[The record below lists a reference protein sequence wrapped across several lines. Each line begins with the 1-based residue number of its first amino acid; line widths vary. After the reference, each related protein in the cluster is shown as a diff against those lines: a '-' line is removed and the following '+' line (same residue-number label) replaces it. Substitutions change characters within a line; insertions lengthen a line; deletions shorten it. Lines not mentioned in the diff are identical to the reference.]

1 MSSRLVKM
9 SEIINLENVTIGFN
23 KVPMIGGINLSIS
36 DNEFWGVVG
45 PNGGGKST
53 LLKTLIGL
61 KDVVKGTYTVKEGTV
76 FGYVPQHEKFDDI
89 YPVSVYEIVGMGRY
103 SKVPFGVKMNPSD
116 WEIVDS
122 SIEKVGV
129 SSLKD
134 SNFRSLSGG
143 EKQRT
148 LIAKAITSEPD
159 VLVLD
164 EPTAS
169 LDVKG
174 ESEIMS
180 LIKDVKDEYGLTVIM
195 VSHFSDTIE
204 KYTDKIVLIDKDND
218 IFLSCTKE
226 EAICHTYL
234 KRYFGME
241 TVTV

>member
-1 MSSRLVKM
+1 MDEVLRLEDV
-9 SEIINLENVTIGFN
+9 SIGFN

-45 PNGGGKST
+45 PNGGGKTT
-53 LLKTLIGL
+53 LLKTFTGL
-61 KDVVKGTYTVKEGTV
+61 KDVVKGTYTVKEGTI

-89 YPVSVYEIVGMGRY
+89 FPVSVIEIVGMGRY
-103 SKVPFGVKMNPSD
+103 SKVPFGTRMGSSD
-116 WEIVDS
+116 WEIVNE
-122 SIEKVGV
+122 SIEKVGI
-129 SSLKD
+129 SHLRNKT
-134 SNFRSLSGG
+134 FRSLSGG
-143 EKQRT
+143 EKQRA

-180 LIKDVKDEYGLTVIM
+180 LIQDIKDEFGLTVIM

-204 KYTDKIVLIDKDND
+204 KYTDKVVLVDKDND

-241 TVTV
+241 TVTA